1 MHLATTDA
9 ANDLLERDPLA
20 LLLGM
25 MLDQQVTME
34 KAFTSPAELAARMGV
49 DRLDAAAIA
58 SAEPA
63 QMETWFRTQ
72 PALHR
77 YPAAMAQ
84 RAQALCELLM
94 EKYQGNAAAV
104 WNTDDATVLLRR
116 LRELP
121 GFGEQKARIFVA
133 LLGKQRGVAPPGW
146 EKVAGDYGQ
155 PGFRSVADIVD
166 ADSLARVR
174 AHKQEMKAA
183 VKAAA
188 KNAVKNAVKN
198 ATG

>member
-1 MHLATTDA
+1 MHLAITDA
-9 ANDLLERDPLA
+9 ANNLLERDPLA

-34 KAFTSPAELAARMGV
+34 KAFTSPADLAARMGV
-49 DRLDAAAIA
+49 DRLDATAIA

-63 QMETWFRTQ
+63 QMEAWFRTP

-77 YPAAMAQ
+77 YPTSMAQ
-84 RAQALCELLM
+84 RAQALCGLLV
-94 EKYQGNAAAV
+94 EKYHGDAATV
-104 WNTDDATVLLRR
+104 WDTDDAAQLLRR
-116 LRELP
+116 LKGLP

-133 LLGKQRGVAPPGW
+133 LLGKQRGITPPGW
-146 EKVAGDYGQ
+146 EKAAGDYGQ

-174 AHKQEMKAA
+174 AHKQAM
-183 VKAAA
+183 KAAA
-188 KNAVKNAVKN
+188 KVAAATKN

>member
-49 DRLDAAAIA
+49 DSLDAASIA
-58 SAEPA
+58 SAEPG
-63 QMETWFRTQ
+63 QMEAWFRTQ

-84 RAQALCELLM
+84 RAQALCGLLV
-94 EKYQGNAAAV
+94 EKYQGDAAAV
-104 WNTDDATVLLRR
+104 WSTDDATQLLRR
-116 LRELP
+116 LQELP

-133 LLGKQRGVAPPGW
+133 LLGKQRGIAPPGW
-146 EKVAGDYGQ
+146 EKAAGDYGQ

-183 VKAAA
+183 AKA
-188 KNAVKNAVKN
+188 AVKN